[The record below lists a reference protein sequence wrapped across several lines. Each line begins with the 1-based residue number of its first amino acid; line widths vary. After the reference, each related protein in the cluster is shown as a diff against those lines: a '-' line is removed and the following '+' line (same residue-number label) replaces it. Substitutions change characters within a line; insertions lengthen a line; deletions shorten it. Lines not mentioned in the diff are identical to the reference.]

1 MIGREM
7 MQLLKYTD
15 ILLCWFFYPHG
26 PRSLIRNY
34 TVIYGRIL
42 SYMHDTP
49 VLHQAMDVIFP
60 TNLDR

>member
-1 MIGREM
+1 MLI
-7 MQLLKYTD
+7 
-15 ILLCWFFYPHG
+15 FYPHG

-42 SYMHDTP
+42 LYMHDTP
-49 VLHQAMDVIFP
+49 ALHQAMDVIFP